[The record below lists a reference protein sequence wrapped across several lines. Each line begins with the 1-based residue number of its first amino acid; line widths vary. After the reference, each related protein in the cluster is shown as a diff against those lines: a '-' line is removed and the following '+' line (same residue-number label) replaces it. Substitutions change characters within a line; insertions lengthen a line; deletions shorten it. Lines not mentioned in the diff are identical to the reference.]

1 MKLPKLFR
9 FKHEIFFLFK
19 KFSIVRTPTSVTKM
33 ISRKYKFHVL
43 KRKIAQKFFL
53 ARSNAKSHH
62 FFIWVVMFI
71 LTFFWVRKQYFPFP
85 NTEILLTL
93 EDAFNL
99 QFVG

>member
-1 MKLPKLFR
+1 MYLKERLL
-9 FKHEIFFLFK
+9 
-19 KFSIVRTPTSVTKM
+19 
-33 ISRKYKFHVL
+33 ISL
-43 KRKIAQKFFL
+43 NPQKFFL

-99 QFVG
+99 QFVGYCPGAFCTL